1 MRRLLNIP
9 NKRSNVQPPDTF
21 SGASTV
27 SVYSRWKYFYL
38 ESRYF
43 YLGSL
48 YSTPTVTCHNTE
60 LITPQKLII
69 TLHFCKLFQVRNNWK
84 SQRSTL
90 AMRITGYHQTM
101 IFQDHKLVQLI
112 MGLQIS
118 TFGPIFQQI
127 FCGNGKQ
134 AILYCLKVSVNYRGF
149 CVLLIILQF
158 YTTMVFITLI
168 LYSLYYILS
177 SDTDVID
184 RDFVQSNIPWI
195 NSCCVNACWCL
206 ISIFLKFLKFELN
219 PVLKQM
225 SKTECQKNLV

>member
-1 MRRLLNIP
+1 MPQHRAHHPTKADHNAAFLQIVPSKKQLKISTFDSSNAHNGLPP
-9 NKRSNVQPPDTF
+9 NHDFSRSQ
-21 SGASTV
+21 
-27 SVYSRWKYFYL
+27 
-38 ESRYF
+38 
-43 YLGSL
+43 
-48 YSTPTVTCHNTE
+48 TC
-60 LITPQKLII
+60 IVDYGP
-69 TLHFCKLFQVRNNWK
+69 
-84 SQRSTL
+84 S
-90 AMRITGYHQTM
+90 
-101 IFQDHKLVQLI
+101 
-112 MGLQIS
+112 IS
-118 TFGPIFQQI
+118 TFGPIFQQF

-206 ISIFLKFLKFELN
+206 ISIFLKFELN

-225 SKTECQKNLV
+225 SKNWMPKESCVTLYSYVAAQT

>member
-1 MRRLLNIP
+1 MPQHRAHHPTKADHNAAFLQIVPSKKQLKISTFDSSNAHNGLPP
-9 NKRSNVQPPDTF
+9 NHDFSRSQ
-21 SGASTV
+21 
-27 SVYSRWKYFYL
+27 
-38 ESRYF
+38 
-43 YLGSL
+43 
-48 YSTPTVTCHNTE
+48 TC
-60 LITPQKLII
+60 IVDYGP
-69 TLHFCKLFQVRNNWK
+69 
-84 SQRSTL
+84 S
-90 AMRITGYHQTM
+90 
-101 IFQDHKLVQLI
+101 
-112 MGLQIS
+112 IS
-118 TFGPIFQQI
+118 TFGPIFQQF

-206 ISIFLKFLKFELN
+206 ISIYF
-219 PVLKQM
+219 
-225 SKTECQKNLV
+225 S

>member
-60 LITPQKLII
+60 LITPAAADHNAAFLQIVPSKKQLKIS
-69 TLHFCKLFQVRNNWK
+69 TFNSSNAHNGLPPNHDFSR
-84 SQRSTL
+84 SQTCTVDYGPS
-90 AMRITGYHQTM
+90 
-101 IFQDHKLVQLI
+101 
-112 MGLQIS
+112 IS

-127 FCGNGKQ
+127 LWKWKTSNFV
-134 AILYCLKVSVNYRGF
+134 LLKVSVNYRGF

-184 RDFVQSNIPWI
+184 RDFVQSNIP
-195 NSCCVNACWCL
+195 
-206 ISIFLKFLKFELN
+206 
-219 PVLKQM
+219 
-225 SKTECQKNLV
+225 